1 MKERC
6 HWGGKKALNGER
18 QIAKIENEPQGNI
31 KEHTEER
38 KKSRKGQKLQ

>member
-1 MKERC
+1 MPLGQ
-6 HWGGKKALNGER
+6 GGALNRER

-38 KKSRKGQKLQ
+38 RKSRKGQKLQ